1 MRYTTV
7 LRYGRTDLRAPQ
19 WFQQENA
26 RQIIEAG
33 SKAQQGVV
41 TMRRPLV
48 RSPIGMQI
56 QEQFSLFAANFVR
69 WAGQWLRPLVR
80 DAHHALQ
87 EALGEVKTLVRV
99 LAQCRAEVITTATGM
114 ALRFDDRSPFAG
126 ATIVLSGQVAIQ
138 EVLPLFKQSDWA
150 HA

>member
-1 MRYTTV
+1 M
-7 LRYGRTDLRAPQ
+7 LPPQ
-19 WFQQENA
+19 WFQQYNA
-26 RQIIEAG
+26 RQVIEAG
-33 SKAQQGVV
+33 IKEQQGVL

-56 QEQFSLFAANFVR
+56 QEQVSLFAANVVR
-69 WAGQWLRPLVR
+69 WAAQWLRPLVR
-80 DAHHALQ
+80 DAHHALR

-114 ALRFDDRSPFAG
+114 ALRFDDHSPFAG

-138 EVLPLFKQSDWA
+138 EVLPLFKQSDWG
-150 HA
+150 HAETT